1 VGTPSTNA
9 TNAESP
15 KGSTVNPFQQKQ
27 GEIPISWAIENFQP
41 TEVSSQLFKSF
52 PKTQKEILTA
62 TQLQQ
67 ITNPNDIQ
75 MLAIYLMTGNG
86 LDFGKLFQF
95 TDDQIIKL
103 NKTITVD
110 AVYAQ
115 QESVLKVIDIPPLEY
130 KNLSLLYERL
140 MQLKN

>member
-1 VGTPSTNA
+1 
-9 TNAESP
+9 
-15 KGSTVNPFQQKQ
+15 
-27 GEIPISWAIENFQP
+27 
-41 TEVSSQLFKSF
+41 
-52 PKTQKEILTA
+52 
-62 TQLQQ
+62 
-67 ITNPNDIQ
+67 